1 MATGRGFDGMFLELW
16 DRPANALAL
25 EAFHA
30 DADGSIE
37 FTRYR
42 ADVPPEVE
50 AWFRAEA
57 ARRLP
62 PLPDAE
68 PGAAAD
74 GGGTTAF
81 PVSWPPGPPPLLS

>member
-1 MATGRGFDGMFLELW
+1 MFLELW
-16 DRPANALAL
+16 DRPSGGLAL
-25 EAFHA
+25 EAFYA

-37 FTRYR
+37 FTRHR
-42 ADVPPEVE
+42 TDVPPEVE
-50 AWFRAEA
+50 EWFRTEA

-74 GGGTTAF
+74 DGGM
-81 PVSWPPGPPPLLS
+81 